1 MERNI
6 LKDIL
11 NRFDH
16 FIKNVDFDNLPE
28 RDSEDY
34 RELLMQTAND
44 GIFCDGRY
52 SANTEYTLEVFENP
66 DYASESRSLVAI
78 NALSEKDRVRFRFYL
93 DLKDMCYPL
102 FRGKKTDW
110 SAWPWNMTDG
120 ESSLDNKELYA
131 FITDCKWPNLS
142 AAILYDI
149 HMLMMNDEENYT
161 SVARN
166 EVSMHVF
173 YGIKSHWGGHDQ
185 SEEKKKKLIAAIGKC
200 ADDLWA
206 VENHMKVGR
215 LVCKDMLELSLYDAM
230 DTFIDSTFRYQQVL
244 MASEMAAWIRE
255 NWTIGERHPEKA
267 KEKALWAKL
276 DELKAKY
283 DVKSPDMNHTCLII
297 AIDILQMSMFSE
309 EEENFDDDDE
319 WIDESDEDKTE

>member
-11 NRFDH
+11 ERFDN
-16 FIKNVDFDNLPE
+16 FIKTVDFDNMPE

-34 RELLMQTAND
+34 RTLLMQAAND
-44 GIFCDGRY
+44 GIFCKGRY
-52 SANTEYTLEVFENP
+52 SSNSEYTLEVFEEP
-66 DYASESRSLVAI
+66 DYASESRSLAAI
-78 NALSEKDRVRFRFYL
+78 NALSEKERVRFRFYM

-102 FRGKKTDW
+102 FRGKMTDW

-120 ESSLDNKELYA
+120 ESSLDNRELYG

-149 HMLMMNDEENYT
+149 HKLMLSDEENYT
-161 SVARN
+161 CVARN

-173 YGIKSHWGGHDQ
+173 YGINSLWGHGKT
-185 SEEKKKKLIAAIGKC
+185 EEDTRKLVAAIDKC

-206 VENHMKVGR
+206 IENHMKVGR

-230 DTFIDSTFRYQQVL
+230 DSFIDTTFRYQQVL
-244 MASEMAAWIRE
+244 MVREMAAWIRE
-255 NWTIGERHPEKA
+255 NWTIGESHPEEA

-276 DELKAKY
+276 EELKAKY
-283 DVKSPDMNHTCLII
+283 DVKTPDMRNTCLVI
-297 AIDILQMSMFSE
+297 ALDILKMSLDSE
-309 EEENFDDDDE
+309 ENLDDDE
-319 WIDESDEDKTE
+319 EWVDDSDEENKE

>member
-11 NRFDH
+11 ERFDY
-16 FIKNVDFDNLPE
+16 FIKTVDFDNMPE

-34 RELLMQTAND
+34 RTLLMQAAND
-44 GIFCDGRY
+44 GIFCEGRY
-52 SANTEYTLEVFENP
+52 SSNSEYTLEVFEEH
-66 DYASESRSLVAI
+66 DYASESRSLAAI
-78 NALSEKDRVRFRFYL
+78 NALNEKDRVRFRFYM

-102 FRGKKTDW
+102 FRGRKTDW
-110 SAWPWNMTDG
+110 SAWPWNMASD
-120 ESSLDNKELYA
+120 ESSLDNRELYA

-149 HMLMMNDEENYT
+149 HKLMLSDEENYT
-161 SVARN
+161 CVARN

-173 YGIKSHWGGHDQ
+173 YGIELQWGYGKT
-185 SEEKKKKLIAAIGKC
+185 EEDMKKLVAAIVKC

-206 VENHMKVGR
+206 IENHMKVGR
-215 LVCKDMLELSLYDAM
+215 LVFKDMLELSLYDAM
-230 DTFIDSTFRYQQVL
+230 DSFIDNTFCYQQVL
-244 MASEMAAWIRE
+244 MAREMAEWIRE
-255 NWTIGERHPEKA
+255 NWTIGESHPEEA

-276 DELKAKY
+276 EELKEKY
-283 DVKSPDMNHTCLII
+283 DVKMPDMRHTYLVI
-297 AIDILQMSMFSE
+297 ALDILKMSMFSE